1 MIHIDAS
8 TEDAVFD
15 FLQGTGPCCLDNL
28 VTHLPNHQ
36 WSEIFVAV
44 DRMSRDGR
52 LVLRRIPQSG
62 YQVSLPSPNPAYK
75 EVIA

>member
-8 TEDAVFD
+8 AEDAVID
-15 FLQGTGPCCLDNL
+15 ILQKTGPCCMDDL
-28 VTHLPNHQ
+28 VTYLPNHS

-52 LVLRRIPQSG
+52 LVLRRISRSG
-62 YQVSLPSPNPAYK
+62 YQVSLPSPESAYQ
-75 EVIA
+75 EVLA

>member
-8 TEDAVFD
+8 AEDAVID
-15 FLQGTGPCCLDNL
+15 ILQKTGPCCMDDL
-28 VTHLPNHQ
+28 VTYLPNHA

-52 LVLRRIPQSG
+52 LVLRRISRSG
-62 YQVSLPSPNPAYK
+62 YQVSLPSPESAYQ
-75 EVIA
+75 EVLA